1 MLCAV
6 DGLRACRTDRRLGHV
21 LRYRPLGA
29 ANVGPR
35 LVLDTLA
42 NFARRAITI
51 DLVLRGVALFLRLV
65 FEARRLAR
73 RRA

>member
-1 MLCAV
+1 M
-6 DGLRACRTDRRLGHV
+6 
-21 LRYRPLGA
+21 
-29 ANVGPR
+29 
-35 LVLDTLA
+35 LDTLV

-73 RRA
+73 RGA